1 NSCIF
6 PGVIWPLLVLN
17 QELQA
22 ATTSFFLFLIGF
34 IHFVQIKQKCGG
46 EGHISKDCANPTT
59 PKSCYNCGDSG
70 HIYSLGDQK
79 CFHCG
84 EVGHISRDC
93 CVLKLRIVTPAVN
106 QDTSFL
112 IMVGQMKKS
121 DQAALIAAKESNIV
135 SDSPEESK

>member
-1 NSCIF
+1 ILVSSPGGHLAAACPKSGTPSCY
-6 PGVIWPLLVLN
+6 N
-17 QELQA
+17 
-22 ATTSFFLFLIGF
+22 FFLFLIGF

-46 EGHISKDCANPTT
+46 EGHISKDCTNPTT

-93 CVLKLRIVTPAVN
+93 CVLKLRIVTPLVSSK
-106 QDTSFL
+106 SFTL
-112 IMVGQMKKS
+112 CSRTKKNPRFLWLFS
-121 DQAALIAAKESNIV
+121 
-135 SDSPEESK
+135 